1 MKKVERV
8 DALFEFLRVLL
19 GIIIAFALCVVI
31 IVIMSGSDAGEAVRN
46 FMIGP
51 FMTKRR
57 FGHVMAKWA
66 AYMLTGMGMC
76 FIYAA
81 GRFNMAGEGTINL
94 APMPI
99 LLIMFGT
106 SFGLN
111 TKGGAK
117 HNQPDHHCRCLHAGW
132 RCDSD
137 GSCLWPGT
145 AGRSRNGYVYHY
157 EHVLPVCCSVDP
169 EGYHY

>member
-66 AYMLTGMGMC
+66 AYMLL
-76 FIYAA
+76 
-81 GRFNMAGEGTINL
+81 EL
-94 APMPI
+94 
-99 LLIMFGT
+99 
-106 SFGLN
+106 
-111 TKGGAK
+111 
-117 HNQPDHHCRCLHAGW
+117 QW
-132 RCDSD
+132 RN
-137 GSCLWPGT
+137 
-145 AGRSRNGYVYHY
+145 A
-157 EHVLPVCCSVDP
+157 HVDLMQQTVKV
-169 EGYHY
+169 